1 VLAAEL
7 VDEGE
12 GGFTLMKES
21 LTEVAVYEL
30 AEVAHGFLFRRRGRG
45 VAEWRAGRLGTKL
58 MVEKIV
64 FLEGEGKALG
74 APAEERGKLLEGE

>member
-1 VLAAEL
+1 
-7 VDEGE
+7 
-12 GGFTLMKES
+12 
-21 LTEVAVYEL
+21 
-30 AEVAHGFLFRRRGRG
+30 
-45 VAEWRAGRLGTKL
+45 